1 MIAVSSFI
9 QMQRNPGS
17 PKFICPLPSIYPQHL
32 QILKILCSSAACYL
46 IMSDHCS
53 LGCYSNTENSL
64 QKGCWNLCLT
74 KTQQIVSKYE
84 SFPSNGQGYFH
95 SHVVEEVLSS
105 AATHIVWWNYRNVSG
120 IMAALCIY
128 SLALIRSIHS
138 HIENKNNREKQR
150 LGIRDKNWAYYTS
163 P

>member
-1 MIAVSSFI
+1 MTIAVSSFF

-17 PKFICPLPSIYPQHL
+17 PNLPTFLSLPTAFANTAL
-32 QILKILCSSAACYL
+32 LCSSAACY
-46 IMSDHCS
+46 IIKSDHCS
-53 LGCYSNTENSL
+53 LGCYSNIENSS